1 MLDVF
6 LPPMYAFVHAYLVLP
21 SLLFDVIYKM
31 GPVIAPLLG
40 LALCVAFPFIAL
52 RDKTDA

>member
-1 MLDVF
+1 MEAL
-6 LPPMYAFVHAYLVLP
+6 LSAMYAFVKTFLIVP
-21 SLLFDVIYKM
+21 SLLFDVIYKL

-40 LALCVAFPFIAL
+40 LALCVVFPFIAL